1 MIQVSDD
8 HSYYFISVL
17 AHLVTL
23 VTFDVAG
30 ILVHSQR
37 YLQVHGRSGEVCLG
51 LFIVSES

>member
-8 HSYYFISVL
+8 HSYYFVSVL
-17 AHLVTL
+17 VHLVTL

-30 ILVHSQR
+30 ILVHSKR
-37 YLQVHGRSGEVCLG
+37 YLQAHGRSGKVCLR